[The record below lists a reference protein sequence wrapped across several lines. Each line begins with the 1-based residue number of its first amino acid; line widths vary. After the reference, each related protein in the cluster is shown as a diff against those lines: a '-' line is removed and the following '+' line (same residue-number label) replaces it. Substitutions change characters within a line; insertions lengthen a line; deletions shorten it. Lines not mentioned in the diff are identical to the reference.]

1 MVKVWDLPTRV
12 FHWVLVVLCAVLW
25 ISGSV
30 GGIDVPLPGGKTLMN
45 TDLHM
50 LLGQIVLS
58 LVLYRVLWGLVGSS
72 TARFSS
78 FVRGPGAVLAYLKA
92 VRSGQH
98 PLFAGHNPAGALMI
112 LGVLT
117 VLLLQAGTGLFAN
130 DDILSEGPLAAAVGK
145 DLSDSLTGVHGLI
158 ANALIALV
166 VVHVGAVVIYR
177 LKGENLV
184 KPMVTGYKDRSSL
197 PPGEPAPRMVS
208 PLLAL
213 VVLGVS
219 VAAVFGGV
227 PYLATVLGG

>member
-12 FHWVLVVLCAVLW
+12 FHWVLVLLFAVLW
-25 ISGSV
+25 ISGAV
-30 GGIDVPLPGGKTLMN
+30 GGVDLPLPGGKTLMN

-50 LLGQIVLS
+50 LLGQVVLS

-78 FVRGPGAVLAYLKA
+78 FVRGPGAVIAYLKA

-98 PLFAGHNPAGALMI
+98 PLFTGHNPAGALMI

-145 DLSDSLTGVHGLI
+145 DLSDTLTGVHGLI
-158 ANALIALV
+158 ADALIALV
-166 VVHVGAVVIYR
+166 VVHISAVVIYR

-184 KPMVTGYKDRSSL
+184 KPMVTGYKDLASL

-213 VVLGVS
+213 VLLAVSAGV
-219 VAAVFGGV
+219 VFGGV
-227 PYLATVLGG
+227 PHLAKLFGG

>member
-12 FHWVLVVLCAVLW
+12 FHWVLVLLFAVLW
-25 ISGSV
+25 ISGTV
-30 GGIDVPLPGGKTLMN
+30 GGVDVPLPGGKTLMN

-50 LLGQIVLS
+50 VLGQVVLS
-58 LVLYRVLWGLVGSS
+58 LVLYRVLWGLFGSS

-78 FVRGPGAVLAYLKA
+78 FVRGPGAVFAYLKA

-112 LGVLT
+112 IGMLT

-158 ANALIALV
+158 ADALIALV
-166 VVHVGAVVIYR
+166 VIHVSAVVIYR

-184 KPMVTGYKDRSSL
+184 KPMITGYKDRGSL
-197 PPGEPAPRMVS
+197 PPGESAPRMVS

-213 VVLGVS
+213 VLLAVS
-219 VAAVFGGV
+219 VGVVFWGIPAVAAAFGG
-227 PYLATVLGG
+227 